1 MSVSKIKG
9 WCPGAYHPMQSG
21 DGLVFRVRPVKSSIT
36 RLQAI
41 GLGQLALRYGS
52 GLIDLTN
59 RANLQIRGVPQHNMQ
74 DMIDGLAQLDLLDP
88 DPAQEQRRNIL
99 VSPFWQKGDNTDLL
113 ETRLRA
119 LLPSLPEMPA
129 KIGYAVDTSDNVML
143 RQAPADFRFERAH
156 EGLILRADGCDR
168 GRNVTLETAMQALQ
182 ELVGWFTENRGDRR
196 RMATAAREIGVPP
209 EWQQVRPAQ
218 PDPVPEPGAWEN
230 GNTPRYTLFGAP
242 FGQIGA
248 EKLIEF
254 AQQDGIDILRM
265 TPWRMLARS
274 KWRCFGCLRICYGCA
289 ARRYAHK
296 RVSRRARMPSVQRNH
311 PRCRAEKSRSGPKTG
326 SHIWMRQRLR
336 TSQTCRCHAGWTR
349 WRI

>member
-41 GLGQLALRYGS
+41 GLGQLALQFGS

-129 KIGYAVDTSDNVML
+129 KIGYAVDTSDNVM
-143 RQAPADFRFERAH
+143 
-156 EGLILRADGCDR
+156 
-168 GRNVTLETAMQALQ
+168 V
-182 ELVGWFTENRGDRR
+182 
-196 RMATAAREIGVPP
+196 ATG
-209 EWQQVRPAQ
+209 
-218 PDPVPEPGAWEN
+218 
-230 GNTPRYTLFGAP
+230 
-242 FGQIGA
+242 
-248 EKLIEF
+248 
-254 AQQDGIDILRM
+254 
-265 TPWRMLARS
+265 
-274 KWRCFGCLRICYGCA
+274 
-289 ARRYAHK
+289 ARRFP
-296 RVSRRARMPSVQRNH
+296 V
-311 PRCRAEKSRSGPKTG
+311 
-326 SHIWMRQRLR
+326 
-336 TSQTCRCHAGWTR
+336 
-349 WRI
+349 